1 MNKNANKT
9 SADYSDQS
17 AAMDTPANQPNE
29 VKRSKGNKRSWVSIN
44 LSAALI
50 GMVVTG
56 LLSFAFAYTET
67 VAGIHT
73 WFGFAF
79 IALMIF
85 HLRNNIKTL
94 FTYINKGKGKQLTV
108 LSIVS
113 SLVIVLGV
121 MLSLPPFKNV
131 LEVGQ
136 NLRKSILV
144 EEGSFQ
150 TLTTNIGEQGMPIAI
165 ELRKGAHYESAAQ
178 PLFLGLTYTTVPQ
191 VAFWVE
197 DLKGQYISTIYVTQ
211 KVTNGNF
218 VSKEDIFNTVSRP
231 ESLPY
236 WAHRR
241 GVQYGDG
248 IVMPGGD
255 NTDLD
260 GMTGATP
267 LGNYD
272 VRSQLTTE
280 LRQFKVMME
289 INRSYDFN
297 DYYHADRF
305 PQDPIY
311 SGSGSSGQPSVIY
324 SALINLDD
332 NQHSYF
338 LKPVGHGHHS
348 GANGTLYTDMQ
359 GIDTALQLIKRVVVD
374 I

>member
-1 MNKNANKT
+1 VNKNANKT
-9 SADYSDQS
+9 TADYSDQS
-17 AAMDTPANQPNE
+17 AAPDTPLKKTI
-29 VKRSKGNKRSWVSIN
+29 VSKGNKRSWVSIN

-50 GMVVTG
+50 GMVITG
-56 LLSFAFAYTET
+56 VLSFAFAYTET

-94 FTYINKGKGKQLTV
+94 FTYINKGKGKQLTA
-108 LSIVS
+108 LSVVS

-150 TLTTNIGEQGMPIAI
+150 TLTTNIGEKGMPIAI

-197 DLKGQYISTIYVTQ
+197 DLNGQYISTIYVTQ
-211 KVTNGNF
+211 KITNGNF
-218 VSKEDIFNTVSRP
+218 VSTDDIFNTVSRP

-272 VRSQLTTE
+272 VRSKLTTE

-289 INRSYDFN
+289 INRTYDFN
-297 DYYHADRF
+297 EYYHADRF

-332 NQHSYF
+332 NQRSYF
-338 LKPVGHGHHS
+338 LNPVGHGHHS
-348 GANGTLYTDMQ
+348 GVNGTLYTDMQ